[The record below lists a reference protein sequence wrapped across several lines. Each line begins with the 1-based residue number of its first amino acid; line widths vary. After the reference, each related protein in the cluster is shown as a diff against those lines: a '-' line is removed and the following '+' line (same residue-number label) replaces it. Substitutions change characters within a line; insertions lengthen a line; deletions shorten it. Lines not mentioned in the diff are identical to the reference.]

1 MKKTWILVADMAH
14 ARLFSA
20 ETRTSSLDEMETIA
34 HPEGRLHEQALT
46 SDLPGRQMDRTNAGR
61 HAVGDKGDIK
71 KQEAIDFARHIS
83 HHLEKA
89 HHKNNYRELIVVAA
103 PSFLGLLRSQM
114 NRTISKMVSWEL
126 PKNLVK
132 QDVKSIRQHLPD
144 ILPRLSTT

>member
-1 MKKTWILVADMAH
+1 MKKTLILVADMAH

-20 ETRTSSLDEMETIA
+20 ETRTSNLDELETLV
-34 HPEGRLHEQALT
+34 HPEGRQHEQALT
-46 SDLPGRQMDRTNAGR
+46 SDLPGRQMDRSNAGR
-61 HAVGDKGDIK
+61 HSVGDKGDIK

-83 HHLEKA
+83 HHLEEA
-89 HHKNNYRELIVVAA
+89 HNKKGYRELIVVAA
-103 PSFLGLLRSQM
+103 PSFLGLLRTHM
-114 NRTISKMVSWEL
+114 NHTISKLVSWEL